1 MQNNLTADK
10 IKFGLLLNSS
20 IYWSMKT
27 MIMNNLRKVTILK
40 YVFYMYRRC
49 SLFVIYFK
57 QGWCNNIAW
66 NVGPMTA
73 RQIQSGLE
81 RYEFNKLQNYKSIV
95 PMLHL
100 VWSIAKNI
108 KTSDQKMFETI
119 KYVILHTLPLCYR
132 IS

>member
-1 MQNNLTADK
+1 MMIALFETLSVEEGLFEDKWRLKLLTWS
-10 IKFGLLLNSS
+10 IKRAVYIFTY
-20 IYWSMKT
+20 I
-27 MIMNNLRKVTILK
+27 
-40 YVFYMYRRC
+40 F
-49 SLFVIYFK
+49 

-100 VWSIAKNI
+100 VWSIAKNT
-108 KTSDQKMFETI
+108 KATDQKMFEII
-119 KYVILHTLPLCYR
+119 K
-132 IS
+132 